1 MTNALNTVS
10 ITIGKEHSEI
20 NTTNPAYNDAIYDAL
35 DRYENLPADA
45 FDGNW
50 IEDTVSQIEGETVSM
65 TVYEDGSYEV
75 EHNVSEAMAQ
85 YALALAFEIM

>member
-1 MTNALNTVS
+1 
-10 ITIGKEHSEI
+10 
-20 NTTNPAYNDAIYDAL
+20 
-35 DRYENLPADA
+35 
-45 FDGNW
+45 
-50 IEDTVSQIEGETVSM
+50 M